1 MTIANTATEYRDL
14 PLSILTES
22 KTNPRRIF
30 DDEALKELAASIRT
44 QGILSPLLVRPLTE
58 RSFEIVAG
66 ARRYR
71 AAQLAESETVPV
83 RIVNLTDA
91 EALEAQL
98 IENLQRRDVHPLEEA
113 QGFRAL
119 LNLDEPK
126 YSIEQIAAKTGKSPA
141 YCAQRVKLT
150 ELTAAVTEAFAKD
163 EIGVGHALLLAKLQP
178 AEQEQALSACFR
190 EDWNGGQG
198 KAKRI
203 LLPVRHL
210 HQWIE
215 QNILLILK
223 DAPFSKTDAAV
234 NPAAGACVDCPK
246 RTGGNALLFADIAE
260 DACTDPACYQ
270 SKLDGF
276 VAQTIAAKPK
286 LVQISAAYGPAPATN
301 NGSAA
306 LPRNKYIEIKPQDP
320 NAKKH
325 RDWPEYQTCKSM
337 TEAIVT
343 EGTEKGELRKI
354 CADAE
359 CPVHHPKKQRPAGE
373 ERIKAEQEKQRRE
386 EALANA
392 VGLRV
397 LSAVTAAVPVRLTKR
412 DFVFIVER
420 LLPQLEE
427 RRVEVLA
434 RSRGIKKA
442 QASDSPQNGIAK
454 LMGAYIHKAEEG
466 ELGRLLVEIVILHSA
481 RTQSETG
488 KALKEAAQHYK
499 VDTDAIAQKVK
510 AEFAAKEKAQA
521 TKKTAAKVQPKP
533 AARPTAVKKTKAA

>member
-1 MTIANTATEYRDL
+1 MTITNTATTTEYRDL

-22 KTNPRRIF
+22 KTNPRRF
-30 DDEALKELAASIRT
+30 FEDSALKELAASIRS
-44 QGILSPLLVRPLTE
+44 QGVLSPLLVRPLTE

-71 AAQLAESETVPV
+71 AAQLAEAETVPV

-126 YSIEQIAAKTGKSPA
+126 YSIEQISAKTGKSAA
-141 YCAQRVKLT
+141 YCAQRIKLT

-163 EIGVGHALLLAKLQP
+163 EIGVGHALILAKLQP

-223 DAPFSKTDAAV
+223 DAPFSKTDPNV
-234 NPAAGACVDCPK
+234 NPAAGACVNCPK

-286 LVQISAAYGPAPATN
+286 LVQISSAYGPASATDS
-301 NGSAA
+301 GSAA
-306 LPRNKYIEIKPQDP
+306 LPSNKYIEIKPQDP

-343 EGTEKGELRKI
+343 EGTEKGEVRKI
-354 CADAE
+354 CADPE
-359 CPVHHPKKQRPAGE
+359 CPVHRPKKQRTAPEERINA
-373 ERIKAEQEKQRRE
+373 ERIKAEQQKQRRE
-386 EALANA
+386 EAIANA

-397 LSAVTAAVPVRLTKR
+397 LSAIVDAVPVRLTKR
-412 DFVFIVER
+412 DLVFIVER
-420 LLPQLEE
+420 LLPSW
-427 RRVEVLA
+427 RNGA
-434 RSRGIKKA
+434 SRF
-442 QASDSPQNGIAK
+442 SPGIAASRRRK
-454 LMGAYIHKAEEG
+454 HPIPSG
-466 ELGRLLVEIVILHSA
+466 S
-481 RTQSETG
+481 
-488 KALKEAAQHYK
+488 
-499 VDTDAIAQKVK
+499 
-510 AEFAAKEKAQA
+510 
-521 TKKTAAKVQPKP
+521 
-533 AARPTAVKKTKAA
+533 